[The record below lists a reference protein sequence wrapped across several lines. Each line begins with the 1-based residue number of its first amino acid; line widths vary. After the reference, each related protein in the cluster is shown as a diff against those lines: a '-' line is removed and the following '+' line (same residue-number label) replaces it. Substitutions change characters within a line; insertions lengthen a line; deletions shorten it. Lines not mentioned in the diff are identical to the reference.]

1 MIVLLPLAPLSRS
14 ANRLHS
20 SLFSNFFQRNFFNL
34 ADWHHNHGLDLLLLR
49 LFHIEII
56 LSRHLSRSRLIGFVS
71 MALPFLKKLCN
82 RIFLSI
88 YLIQLLYLRFQCKIS
103 SLQVLNILV
112 LSLHRKDLLVKTRLH
127 GIQLLQISRDDGRI
141 TDSVLQVND
150 FLGVAINDFLQDRWN
165 LALPGAEG
173 PC

>member
-1 MIVLLPLAPLSRS
+1 MVVSEVLHPSVILHPVIGLHFCSTPVFSLALSMVIASFIVAVVDTIVIILAILLLLVALVVPRRHDSTIAIILIVLLPLAPLSRS

-20 SLFSNFFQRNFFNL
+20 SLFSNFLQRNFFNL
-34 ADWHHNHGLDLLLLR
+34 AYWHHNHGLDLLLLR

-88 YLIQLLYLRFQCKIS
+88 YLIQLLYLRF
-103 SLQVLNILV
+103 
-112 LSLHRKDLLVKTRLH
+112 
-127 GIQLLQISRDDGRI
+127 
-141 TDSVLQVND
+141 
-150 FLGVAINDFLQDRWN
+150 
-165 LALPGAEG
+165 
-173 PC
+173 